1 MEETRMRIAHL
12 GVMAAAA
19 LVTVVAGSSAIT
31 AQPRTASTAPLFP
44 LSERDLTATRQSGC
58 ECSFR
63 VGRRTLVQMIGDELT
78 LRAGGGR
85 QVCRISD
92 AQFSALSNGRADT
105 ACAGLRLS
113 LRRTG
118 RVSAHPESDSSDG
131 PAALTIGQ
139 GRTRRTLAGR
149 WGCAC

>member
-1 MEETRMRIAHL
+1 MRIGYL
-12 GVMAAAA
+12 SIMAMAA
-19 LVTVVAGSSAIT
+19 LVTFVAGGSAVT
-31 AQPRTASTAPLFP
+31 SAQPRRAASTAPLFP
-44 LSERDLTATRQSGC
+44 LSERDLTTTRQTGC

-63 VGRRTLVQMIGDELT
+63 AGRSTLMQMIGNEVT
-78 LRAGGGR
+78 LRTRAGR
-85 QVCRISD
+85 QVCRIND
-92 AQFSALSNGRADT
+92 TQFATLSEARSSPL

-118 RVSAHPESDSSDG
+118 RVTTNLESDSADG
-131 PAALTIGQ
+131 PASLTLGQ